1 MSDNEN
7 SNKKLMPEGG
17 SSPPTDQVQTTDA
30 PAVDSETKDTSSAEE
45 EEKNPQTPSTD
56 NDKDKDESQGQETE
70 GGEEPNE
77 NPNKENKNDYSET
90 AKKVGESL
98 GEKYNKMLEAKK
110 NDNNKDSLG
119 DQMKDLNEV
128 QVDKAFVS
136 DSINLLGKI
145 SFDELIGNPLRAAV
159 KAQRDLAKETLS
171 YIREEG
177 IKVDENGQG
186 QITYVTMNFIRDGK
200 QVKMRVPLLTLM
212 PVPRLSIS
220 TMSYTFKAKVNAMS
234 GVVASVGSG
243 GTPINAGIS
252 TGEGSKSAAP
262 AKQTTDSS
270 AKGNNETTG
279 NKPGAST
286 DNPAASKD
294 NPAASKDNPA
304 ASSNNPTASAAGAKP
319 TISTTPT
326 MSVGYSSKKDS
337 GATRDSRYSV
347 ETTMDISITA
357 SEGEMPRGI
366 DRLLGVLDDSTE
378 VIDPKGT
385 LQVSADRISLV
396 NNYGAISVS
405 YRNGKG
411 AYAPTDVTCEP
422 IEGEAKPDMLESGDE
437 MLLIFKAK
445 GVYMVSA
452 GELHR
457 IVFVS

>member
-7 SNKKLMPEGG
+7 NNKDLIPEGG
-17 SSPPTDQVQTTDA
+17 SSPPTDQVPTTDA

-45 EEKNPQTPSTD
+45 ENQQAPSTD
-56 NDKDKDESQGQETE
+56 NDKDESQGQETE
-70 GGEEPNE
+70 GGEKPDG
-77 NPNKENKNDYSET
+77 NKKEDKNDLSDQLKE
-90 AKKVGESL
+90 AGKSL
-98 GEKYNKMLEAKK
+98 TEKYNKLLEAKK
-110 NDNNKDSLG
+110 NENNKDSLG

-177 IKVDENGQG
+177 IKVDEDGQG
-186 QITYVTMNFIRDGK
+186 QITYVTMNFFRDGK

-243 GTPINAGIS
+243 GTPINAGMS
-252 TGEGSKSAAP
+252 TDNGSKSAASAKP
-262 AKQTTDSS
+262 AKDSS
-270 AKGNNETTG
+270 AKGNNEKTG
-279 NKPGAST
+279 
-286 DNPAASKD
+286 DNPAASTD
-294 NPAASKDNPA
+294 NSA
-304 ASSNNPTASAAGAKP
+304 ASSNKTAASATGAKP
-319 TISTTPT
+319 TIATTPT

-411 AYAPTDVTCEP
+411 AYAPTDVTCDP

-452 GELHR
+452 GELTR

>member
-7 SNKKLMPEGG
+7 NNNDLMPEGG
-17 SSPPTDQVQTTDA
+17 SSPPTEENP
-30 PAVDSETKDTSSAEE
+30 PA
-45 EEKNPQTPSTD
+45 PSTD
-56 NDKDKDESQGQETE
+56 KDKNQRHESNE
-70 GGEEPNE
+70 GKKSEKSEDNKSDDSKKKEEKSTLDKVVDTTTSVIGALGDAHNAAQK
-77 NPNKENKNDYSET
+77 KEKT
-90 AKKVGESL
+90 P
-98 GEKYNKMLEAKK
+98 
-110 NDNNKDSLG
+110 SLG
-119 DQMKDLNEV
+119 DQMKDLSEV
-128 QVDKAFVS
+128 QVDKTFVS

-186 QITYVTMNFIRDGK
+186 QITYVTMNFFRDGK

-243 GTPINAGIS
+243 GTPINAGMS
-252 TGEGSKSAAP
+252 TDNGSKSAASAKP
-262 AKQTTDSS
+262 AKDSS
-270 AKGNNETTG
+270 SKGNNEKTG
-279 NKPGAST
+279 DEPAAST
-286 DNPAASKD
+286 DNS
-294 NPAASKDNPA
+294 A
-304 ASSNNPTASAAGAKP
+304 ASSNKTAASAAGAKP
-319 TISTTPT
+319 TIATTPT

-347 ETTMDISITA
+347 ESTMDISITA

-366 DRLLGVLDDSTE
+366 DRLLGILDDSTE

-396 NNYGAISVS
+396 NNYGVISVS

-452 GELHR
+452 GELTR

>member
-7 SNKKLMPEGG
+7 KNKDLKPGG
-17 SSPPTDQVQTTDA
+17 ESSPPTDQVSQTDA
-30 PAVDSETKDTSSAEE
+30 PAVDSETTDTSSAEE
-45 EEKNPQTPSTD
+45 ENQQAPSTD
-56 NDKDKDESQGQETE
+56 NDKNQSHES
-70 GGEEPNE
+70 NE
-77 NPNKENKNDYSET
+77 
-90 AKKVGESL
+90 
-98 GEKYNKMLEAKK
+98 GEKSEKNEDNKSDDSKK
-110 NDNNKDSLG
+110 KEEKSTLDKTVDTTTSVIGALGDAHNTAQKKEKTPSLG

-136 DSINLLGKI
+136 DSINLLGRI

-177 IKVDENGQG
+177 IKVDESGQG
-186 QITYVTMNFIRDGK
+186 QITYVTMNFFRDGK

-252 TGEGSKSAAP
+252 TDNGSKSAASAKP
-262 AKQTTDSS
+262 AKDSS
-270 AKGNNETTG
+270 AKGNNEKTG
-279 NKPGAST
+279 
-286 DNPAASKD
+286 DNPAASTD
-294 NPAASKDNPA
+294 NSAVSSNKTAASA
-304 ASSNNPTASAAGAKP
+304 TGAKP
-319 TISTTPT
+319 TIATTPT

-396 NNYGAISVS
+396 NNYGVISVS

-411 AYAPTDVTCEP
+411 AYAPTDVTCDP

-452 GELHR
+452 GELTR

>member
-7 SNKKLMPEGG
+7 NNKDLKPGG
-17 SSPPTDQVQTTDA
+17 ESSPPTDQDPKTDA
-30 PAVDSETKDTSSAEE
+30 TAVGSETTDTSSAEE
-45 EEKNPQTPSTD
+45 ENQQAPSTD
-56 NDKDKDESQGQETE
+56 NDNDESQGQETE
-70 GGEEPNE
+70 GGEEPN
-77 NPNKENKNDYSET
+77 KENKNDFSET
-90 AKKVGESL
+90 AKKVSKSL
-98 GEKYNKMLEAKK
+98 TDKYNELKEAKK
-110 NDNNKDSLG
+110 NDNKKDSLG

-128 QVDKAFVS
+128 QVDKTFVS

-186 QITYVTMNFIRDGK
+186 QITYVTMNFFRDGK

-252 TGEGSKSAAP
+252 TDNGSKSAASAKP
-262 AKQTTDSS
+262 AKDSS
-270 AKGNNETTG
+270 AKGNNEKTG
-279 NKPGAST
+279 DKPAASSEKPAAST
-286 DNPAASKD
+286 DNS
-294 NPAASKDNPA
+294 A
-304 ASSNNPTASAAGAKP
+304 ASSNKTAASATGAKP

-452 GELHR
+452 GELTR

>member
-7 SNKKLMPEGG
+7 NNKDLKPGG
-17 SSPPTDQVQTTDA
+17 ESSPPT
-30 PAVDSETKDTSSAEE
+30 EE
-45 EEKNPQTPSTD
+45 NPQTPHTDNDND
-56 NDKDKDESQGQETE
+56 NDKDKRQSQETE
-70 GGEEPNE
+70 GGEEPDVNNKEDE
-77 NPNKENKNDYSET
+77 NSNKENKNDLANKIGNSVG
-90 AKKVGESL
+90 KVVEEGIDAWKATSNT
-98 GEKYNKMLEAKK
+98 GK
-110 NDNNKDSLG
+110 DNSLG

-186 QITYVTMNFIRDGK
+186 QITYVTMNFFRDGK

-252 TGEGSKSAAP
+252 TDNGSKSAASAKP
-262 AKQTTDSS
+262 AKDSS
-270 AKGNNETTG
+270 AKGNNEKTG
-279 NKPGAST
+279 DKPAAST
-286 DNPAASKD
+286 DNPST
-294 NPAASKDNPA
+294 
-304 ASSNNPTASAAGAKP
+304 SSNKPTASAAGAKP

-396 NNYGAISVS
+396 NNYGVISVS

-411 AYAPTDVTCEP
+411 AYAPTDVTCDP

-452 GELHR
+452 GELTR

>member
-7 SNKKLMPEGG
+7 NNKDLKPGG
-17 SSPPTDQVQTTDA
+17 ESSPPTEENLQA
-30 PAVDSETKDTSSAEE
+30 P
-45 EEKNPQTPSTD
+45 PTD
-56 NDKDKDESQGQETE
+56 NDKNQSHESNEGKKSEKSEDNKSDDSKKKEEKSMLDKAVDTTTSVIGALGDAHNAAQK
-70 GGEEPNE
+70 
-77 NPNKENKNDYSET
+77 KEKT
-90 AKKVGESL
+90 P
-98 GEKYNKMLEAKK
+98 
-110 NDNNKDSLG
+110 SLG

-186 QITYVTMNFIRDGK
+186 QITYVTMNFFRDGK

-243 GTPINAGIS
+243 GTPINAGMS
-252 TGEGSKSAAP
+252 TDNGSKSAASAKP
-262 AKQTTDSS
+262 AKDSS
-270 AKGNNETTG
+270 SKGNNEKTG
-279 NKPGAST
+279 DEPAAST
-286 DNPAASKD
+286 DNS
-294 NPAASKDNPA
+294 A
-304 ASSNNPTASAAGAKP
+304 ASSNKTAASAAGAKP

-366 DRLLGVLDDSTE
+366 DRLLGILDDSTE

-445 GVYMVSA
+445 GVYMISA

>member
-7 SNKKLMPEGG
+7 NNNDLMPEGG
-17 SSPPTDQVQTTDA
+17 SSPPTEENP
-30 PAVDSETKDTSSAEE
+30 PA
-45 EEKNPQTPSTD
+45 PSTD
-56 NDKDKDESQGQETE
+56 KDKNQRHESNE
-70 GGEEPNE
+70 GKKSEKSEDNKSDDSKKKEEKSTLDKVVDTTTSVIGALGDAHNAAQK
-77 NPNKENKNDYSET
+77 KEKT
-90 AKKVGESL
+90 P
-98 GEKYNKMLEAKK
+98 
-110 NDNNKDSLG
+110 SLG
-119 DQMKDLNEV
+119 DQMKDLSEV

-186 QITYVTMNFIRDGK
+186 QITYVTMNFFRDGK

-243 GTPINAGIS
+243 GTPINAGMS
-252 TGEGSKSAAP
+252 TDNGSKSAASAKP
-262 AKQTTDSS
+262 AKDSS
-270 AKGNNETTG
+270 SKGNNEKTG
-279 NKPGAST
+279 DEPAAST
-286 DNPAASKD
+286 DNS
-294 NPAASKDNPA
+294 A
-304 ASSNNPTASAAGAKP
+304 ASSNKTAASAAGAKP

-347 ETTMDISITA
+347 ESTMDISITA

-366 DRLLGVLDDSTE
+366 DRLLGILDDSTE

-396 NNYGAISVS
+396 NNYGVISVS

>member
-7 SNKKLMPEGG
+7 NNNDLMPEGG
-17 SSPPTDQVQTTDA
+17 SSPPTDQVSQTDA
-30 PAVDSETKDTSSAEE
+30 PAVGSENNDTSSAEE
-45 EEKNPQTPSTD
+45 KEEKPQGPSTD

-70 GGEEPNE
+70 GGEES
-77 NPNKENKNDYSET
+77 NKENKNDFSET
-90 AKKVGESL
+90 AKKVGKSL
-98 GEKYNKMLEAKK
+98 TEKYNELLEAKK
-110 NDNNKDSLG
+110 NDNKKDSLG

-186 QITYVTMNFIRDGK
+186 QITYVTMNFFRDGK

-243 GTPINAGIS
+243 GTPINAGMS
-252 TGEGSKSAAP
+252 TDNGSKSAASAKP
-262 AKQTTDSS
+262 AKDSS
-270 AKGNNETTG
+270 SKGNNEKTG
-279 NKPGAST
+279 DEPAAST
-286 DNPAASKD
+286 DNS
-294 NPAASKDNPA
+294 A
-304 ASSNNPTASAAGAKP
+304 ASSNKTAASAAGAKP

-347 ETTMDISITA
+347 ESTMDISITA

-452 GELHR
+452 GELTR

>member
-1 MSDNEN
+1 MSD
-7 SNKKLMPEGG
+7 GG
-17 SSPPTDQVQTTDA
+17 SSPPTDQVSQTDA
-30 PAVDSETKDTSSAEE
+30 PAVGSENNDTSSAEKE
-45 EEKNPQTPSTD
+45 EEKPQAPSAD
-56 NDKDKDESQGQETE
+56 NDKDEGQGQETE
-70 GGEEPNE
+70 GGEKPDG
-77 NPNKENKNDYSET
+77 NKKEDKNDLSDQLKE
-90 AKKVGESL
+90 AGKSL
-98 GEKYNKMLEAKK
+98 TQKYNELLEAKK
-110 NDNNKDSLG
+110 NDNKKDSLG

-177 IKVDENGQG
+177 IKVDEDGQG
-186 QITYVTMNFIRDGK
+186 QITYVTMNFFRDGK

-243 GTPINAGIS
+243 GTPINAGMS
-252 TGEGSKSAAP
+252 TDNSSKSAASAKP
-262 AKQTTDSS
+262 AKDSS
-270 AKGNNETTG
+270 AKGNNEKTG
-279 NKPGAST
+279 DKPAASSEKPAAST
-286 DNPAASKD
+286 DNS
-294 NPAASKDNPA
+294 A
-304 ASSNNPTASAAGAKP
+304 ASSNKTATSAAGAKP
-319 TISTTPT
+319 TIATTPT

-411 AYAPTDVTCEP
+411 AYAPTDVTCDP

-452 GELHR
+452 GELTR

>member
-7 SNKKLMPEGG
+7 NNKDLKPGGG
-17 SSPPTDQVQTTDA
+17 SSPPTDQVPTTDA
-30 PAVDSETKDTSSAEE
+30 PAVDSETNDTSSAENE
-45 EEKNPQTPSTD
+45 EENQQTPTTD
-56 NDKDKDESQGQETE
+56 NDNDESQGQETE
-70 GGEEPNE
+70 GGEEPN
-77 NPNKENKNDYSET
+77 KENKNDFSET
-90 AKKVGESL
+90 AKKVSKSL
-98 GEKYNKMLEAKK
+98 TDKYNELKEAKK
-110 NDNNKDSLG
+110 NDNKKDSLG

-128 QVDKAFVS
+128 QVDKTFVS

-186 QITYVTMNFIRDGK
+186 QITYVTMNFFRDGK

-252 TGEGSKSAAP
+252 TDNGSKSAAS
-262 AKQTTDSS
+262 AKPTTDSS
-270 AKGNNETTG
+270 SKGNNGKTG
-279 NKPGAST
+279 DEPAAST
-286 DNPAASKD
+286 DNSAVSSNKTAASATGTK
-294 NPAASKDNPA
+294 S
-304 ASSNNPTASAAGAKP
+304 

-396 NNYGAISVS
+396 NNYGTISVS

-411 AYAPTDVTCEP
+411 AYAPTDVTCDP

-452 GELHR
+452 GELTR

>member
-7 SNKKLMPEGG
+7 INNDLKPGGG
-17 SSPPTDQVQTTDA
+17 SSPPTDQVTTTDA
-30 PAVDSETKDTSSAEE
+30 TAVDSETNDTSSAENE
-45 EEKNPQTPSTD
+45 EENQQTPTTD
-56 NDKDKDESQGQETE
+56 NDNDESQGQRTE
-70 GGEEPNE
+70 GGEEPDGNNKENE
-77 NPNKENKNDYSET
+77 NPNKENKNDLPNTIGNSVG
-90 AKKVGESL
+90 KVFKEGMDAWKATSNA
-98 GEKYNKMLEAKK
+98 GK
-110 NDNNKDSLG
+110 DNSLG

-186 QITYVTMNFIRDGK
+186 QITYVTMNFFRDGK

-252 TGEGSKSAAP
+252 TDNGSKSAASAKP
-262 AKQTTDSS
+262 AKDSS
-270 AKGNNETTG
+270 AKGNNEKTG
-279 NKPGAST
+279 DK
-286 DNPAASKD
+286 
-294 NPAASKDNPA
+294 PA
-304 ASSNNPTASAAGAKP
+304 ASSDNSAVSSNKTAASATGAKP
-319 TISTTPT
+319 TIATTPT

-396 NNYGAISVS
+396 NNYGVISVS

-411 AYAPTDVTCEP
+411 AYAPTDVTCDP

-452 GELHR
+452 GEQTR

>member
-7 SNKKLMPEGG
+7 NNKDLMPGG
-17 SSPPTDQVQTTDA
+17 ESSPPTDQVSQTDA
-30 PAVDSETKDTSSAEE
+30 PAVDSETTDTSSAEE
-45 EEKNPQTPSTD
+45 ENQQTPSTD
-56 NDKDKDESQGQETE
+56 NYNDESQGQETE
-70 GGEEPNE
+70 GGEKPDG
-77 NPNKENKNDYSET
+77 NKKEDKNDLSDQLKE
-90 AKKVGESL
+90 AGKSL
-98 GEKYNKMLEAKK
+98 TEKYNKLLEAKK
-110 NDNNKDSLG
+110 NDNKKDSLG

-186 QITYVTMNFIRDGK
+186 QITYVTMNFFRDGK

-243 GTPINAGIS
+243 GTPINAGMS
-252 TGEGSKSAAP
+252 TDNSSKSAASAKP
-262 AKQTTDSS
+262 AKDSS
-270 AKGNNETTG
+270 AKGNNEKTG
-279 NKPGAST
+279 DKPAASSEKPAAST
-286 DNPAASKD
+286 DNS
-294 NPAASKDNPA
+294 A
-304 ASSNNPTASAAGAKP
+304 ASSNKTATSAAGAKP
-319 TISTTPT
+319 TIATTPT

-411 AYAPTDVTCEP
+411 AYAPTDVTCDP

-452 GELHR
+452 GELTR

>member
-7 SNKKLMPEGG
+7 NNKDLKPEGA
-17 SSPPTDQVQTTDA
+17 SSPPT
-30 PAVDSETKDTSSAEE
+30 EE
-45 EEKNPQTPSTD
+45 NPQTPSTD
-56 NDKDKDESQGQETE
+56 NDKNQSHES
-70 GGEEPNE
+70 NE
-77 NPNKENKNDYSET
+77 
-90 AKKVGESL
+90 
-98 GEKYNKMLEAKK
+98 GEKSEKSEDNKSDDSKK
-110 NDNNKDSLG
+110 KEEKSTLDKTVDTTTSVIGALGDAHNAAQKKEKAPSLG

-177 IKVDENGQG
+177 IKVDEDGQG
-186 QITYVTMNFIRDGK
+186 QITYVTMNFFRDGK

-243 GTPINAGIS
+243 GTPINAGMS
-252 TGEGSKSAAP
+252 TDNGNKSAASAKP
-262 AKQTTDSS
+262 AKESS
-270 AKGNNETTG
+270 AKGNNEKTG
-279 NKPGAST
+279 YDPAAST
-286 DNPAASKD
+286 DNS
-294 NPAASKDNPA
+294 A
-304 ASSNNPTASAAGAKP
+304 ASSNKTATSAAGAKP

-396 NNYGAISVS
+396 NNYGVISVS

-452 GELHR
+452 GELTR

>member
-7 SNKKLMPEGG
+7 NNKDLKPGG
-17 SSPPTDQVQTTDA
+17 ESSPPTEENLQA
-30 PAVDSETKDTSSAEE
+30 P
-45 EEKNPQTPSTD
+45 PTD
-56 NDKDKDESQGQETE
+56 NDKNQSHESNEGKKSEKSEDNKSDDSKKKEEKSTLDKAVDTTTSVIGALGDAHNAAQK
-70 GGEEPNE
+70 
-77 NPNKENKNDYSET
+77 KEKT
-90 AKKVGESL
+90 P
-98 GEKYNKMLEAKK
+98 
-110 NDNNKDSLG
+110 SLG

-186 QITYVTMNFIRDGK
+186 QITYVTMNFFRDGK

-243 GTPINAGIS
+243 GTPINAGMS
-252 TGEGSKSAAP
+252 TDYGSKSAAS
-262 AKQTTDSS
+262 AKLAKDSS
-270 AKGNNETTG
+270 SKGNNEKTG
-279 NKPGAST
+279 DEPAAST
-286 DNPAASKD
+286 DNS
-294 NPAASKDNPA
+294 A
-304 ASSNNPTASAAGAKP
+304 ASSNKTAASAAGAKP
-319 TISTTPT
+319 TIATTPT

-347 ETTMDISITA
+347 ESTMDISITA

-366 DRLLGVLDDSTE
+366 DRLLGILDDSTE

-396 NNYGAISVS
+396 NNYGVISVS

-452 GELHR
+452 GELTR

>member
-7 SNKKLMPEGG
+7 KNNNLMPEGG

-30 PAVDSETKDTSSAEE
+30 TAVDSETNDTSSAENKE
-45 EEKNPQTPSTD
+45 ENQQTPTTD
-56 NDKDKDESQGQETE
+56 NDNDESQGQGTE
-70 GGEEPNE
+70 GGEEPDGNNKENE
-77 NPNKENKNDYSET
+77 NPNKENKNDLPDQLKE
-90 AKKVGESL
+90 AGKSL
-98 GEKYNKMLEAKK
+98 TDKYNKLLEAKR
-110 NDNNKDSLG
+110 NENNKDSLG

-128 QVDKAFVS
+128 QVDKTFVS

-262 AKQTTDSS
+262 AKPTTDSS
-270 AKGNNETTG
+270 SKGNNGKTG
-279 NKPGAST
+279 
-286 DNPAASKD
+286 DNPAASTD
-294 NPAASKDNPA
+294 NSAASTDNSATSSNKTA
-304 ASSNNPTASAAGAKP
+304 ASATGAKS

-411 AYAPTDVTCEP
+411 AYTPTDVTCDP

>member
-7 SNKKLMPEGG
+7 KNNNLMAEGG
-17 SSPPTDQVQTTDA
+17 SSPPTDQVPTTDA
-30 PAVDSETKDTSSAEE
+30 TAVDSETTDTSSAEE
-45 EEKNPQTPSTD
+45 GNQQAPSTD
-56 NDKDKDESQGQETE
+56 NDKNQSHES
-70 GGEEPNE
+70 NE
-77 NPNKENKNDYSET
+77 
-90 AKKVGESL
+90 
-98 GEKYNKMLEAKK
+98 GEKSEKNEDNKSDDSKK
-110 NDNNKDSLG
+110 KEEKSTLDKTVDTTTSVIGALGDAHNAAQKKEKTPSLG

-186 QITYVTMNFIRDGK
+186 QITYVTMNFFRDGK

-252 TGEGSKSAAP
+252 TDNGSKSAASAKP
-262 AKQTTDSS
+262 AKDSS
-270 AKGNNETTG
+270 AKGNNEKTG
-279 NKPGAST
+279 
-286 DNPAASKD
+286 DNPAASTD
-294 NPAASKDNPA
+294 NSAVSSNKTAASA
-304 ASSNNPTASAAGAKP
+304 TGAKP
-319 TISTTPT
+319 TIATTPT

-396 NNYGAISVS
+396 NNYGVISVS

-411 AYAPTDVTCEP
+411 AYAPTDVTCDP

>member
-7 SNKKLMPEGG
+7 NNNDLIPEGG
-17 SSPPTDQVQTTDA
+17 SSPPTEENLQA
-30 PAVDSETKDTSSAEE
+30 P
-45 EEKNPQTPSTD
+45 PTD
-56 NDKDKDESQGQETE
+56 NDKNQSHESNEGKKSEKSEDNKSDDSKKKEEKSTLDKTVDTTTSVIGALGDAHNAAQK
-70 GGEEPNE
+70 
-77 NPNKENKNDYSET
+77 KEK
-90 AKKVGESL
+90 AP
-98 GEKYNKMLEAKK
+98 
-110 NDNNKDSLG
+110 SLG

-128 QVDKAFVS
+128 QVDKTFVS

-177 IKVDENGQG
+177 IKVDEDGQG
-186 QITYVTMNFIRDGK
+186 QITYVTMNFFRDGK

-252 TGEGSKSAAP
+252 TDNGSKSAASAKP
-262 AKQTTDSS
+262 AKDSS
-270 AKGNNETTG
+270 AKGNNEKTG
-279 NKPGAST
+279 DEPAAST
-286 DNPAASKD
+286 DNS
-294 NPAASKDNPA
+294 A
-304 ASSNNPTASAAGAKP
+304 ASSKKTAASATGAKP
-319 TISTTPT
+319 TIATTPT

-396 NNYGAISVS
+396 NNYGVISVS

-411 AYAPTDVTCEP
+411 AYAPTEVTCDP

-452 GELHR
+452 GELTR

>member
-7 SNKKLMPEGG
+7 NNNDLMPEGG
-17 SSPPTDQVQTTDA
+17 SSPPTEENP
-30 PAVDSETKDTSSAEE
+30 PA
-45 EEKNPQTPSTD
+45 PSTD
-56 NDKDKDESQGQETE
+56 KDKNQRHESNE
-70 GGEEPNE
+70 GKKSEKSEDNKSDDSKKKEEKSTLDKVVDTTTSVIGALGDAHNAAQK
-77 NPNKENKNDYSET
+77 KEKT
-90 AKKVGESL
+90 P
-98 GEKYNKMLEAKK
+98 
-110 NDNNKDSLG
+110 SLG
-119 DQMKDLNEV
+119 DQMKDLSEV

-186 QITYVTMNFIRDGK
+186 QITYVTMNFFRDGK

-243 GTPINAGIS
+243 GTPINAGMS
-252 TGEGSKSAAP
+252 TDNGSKSAASAKP
-262 AKQTTDSS
+262 AKDSS
-270 AKGNNETTG
+270 SKGNNEKTG
-279 NKPGAST
+279 
-286 DNPAASKD
+286 DEPAASTE
-294 NPAASKDNPA
+294 NSA
-304 ASSNNPTASAAGAKP
+304 ASSNKTAASAAGAKP

-366 DRLLGVLDDSTE
+366 DRLLGILDDSTE

-396 NNYGAISVS
+396 NNYGVISVS

-452 GELHR
+452 GELTR

>member
-7 SNKKLMPEGG
+7 NNKDLKPGG
-17 SSPPTDQVQTTDA
+17 ESSPPTDQVSQTDA
-30 PAVDSETKDTSSAEE
+30 PAVDSETTDTSSAEE
-45 EEKNPQTPSTD
+45 ENQQAPSTTD
-56 NDKDKDESQGQETE
+56 NDNDESQGQETE
-70 GGEEPNE
+70 GGEEPN
-77 NPNKENKNDYSET
+77 KENKNDFSET
-90 AKKVGESL
+90 AKKVSKSL
-98 GEKYNKMLEAKK
+98 TDKYNELKEAKK
-110 NDNNKDSLG
+110 NDNKKDSLG
-119 DQMKDLNEV
+119 DQIKDLNEV
-128 QVDKAFVS
+128 QVDKTFVS

-186 QITYVTMNFIRDGK
+186 QITYVTMNFFRDGK

-252 TGEGSKSAAP
+252 TDNGSKSAASAKP
-262 AKQTTDSS
+262 AKDSS
-270 AKGNNETTG
+270 AKGNNEKTG
-279 NKPGAST
+279 DKPAASSEKPAAST
-286 DNPAASKD
+286 DNS
-294 NPAASKDNPA
+294 A
-304 ASSNNPTASAAGAKP
+304 ASSNETATSAAGAKP
-319 TISTTPT
+319 TIATTPT

-396 NNYGAISVS
+396 NNYGVISIS

-452 GELHR
+452 GELTR

>member
-1 MSDNEN
+1 
-7 SNKKLMPEGG
+7 MPEGG

-30 PAVDSETKDTSSAEE
+30 TAVDSETNNTSSAENE
-45 EEKNPQTPSTD
+45 EENQQTPTTD
-56 NDKDKDESQGQETE
+56 NDNDESQGQETE
-70 GGEEPNE
+70 GGEEPN
-77 NPNKENKNDYSET
+77 KENKNDFSET
-90 AKKVGESL
+90 AKKVSKSL
-98 GEKYNKMLEAKK
+98 TDKYNELKEAKK
-110 NDNNKDSLG
+110 NDNKKDSLG

-128 QVDKAFVS
+128 QVDKTFVS

-186 QITYVTMNFIRDGK
+186 QITYVTMNFFRDGK

-243 GTPINAGIS
+243 GTPINAGMS
-252 TGEGSKSAAP
+252 TDNSSKSAAS
-262 AKQTTDSS
+262 AKATTNSS
-270 AKGNNETTG
+270 SKGNNEKTG
-279 NKPGAST
+279 DEPAAST
-286 DNPAASKD
+286 DNSAVSSNKTAASATGTK
-294 NPAASKDNPA
+294 S
-304 ASSNNPTASAAGAKP
+304 

-396 NNYGAISVS
+396 NNYGTISVS

-411 AYAPTDVTCEP
+411 AYAPTDVTCDP

-452 GELHR
+452 GELTR

>member
-7 SNKKLMPEGG
+7 NNKDLKPGGG
-17 SSPPTDQVQTTDA
+17 SSPPTDQVSQTDA
-30 PAVDSETKDTSSAEE
+30 PAVDSETTDTSSAEE
-45 EEKNPQTPSTD
+45 ENQQAPSTD
-56 NDKDKDESQGQETE
+56 NDKNQSHES
-70 GGEEPNE
+70 NE
-77 NPNKENKNDYSET
+77 
-90 AKKVGESL
+90 
-98 GEKYNKMLEAKK
+98 GEKSEKNEDNKSDDSKK
-110 NDNNKDSLG
+110 KEEKSTLDKTVDTTTSVIGALGDAHNAAQKKEKTPSLG

-243 GTPINAGIS
+243 GTPINAGMS
-252 TGEGSKSAAP
+252 TDNGSKSAASAKP
-262 AKQTTDSS
+262 AKDSS
-270 AKGNNETTG
+270 AKGNNEKTG
-279 NKPGAST
+279 
-286 DNPAASKD
+286 DNPAASTD
-294 NPAASKDNPA
+294 NSA
-304 ASSNNPTASAAGAKP
+304 ASSNKPAASATGAKP

-396 NNYGAISVS
+396 NNYGVISVS

-452 GELHR
+452 GELTR

>member
-7 SNKKLMPEGG
+7 NNNDLIPEGG
-17 SSPPTDQVQTTDA
+17 SSPPTDQVSQTDA
-30 PAVDSETKDTSSAEE
+30 PAVDSETTDTSSAEE
-45 EEKNPQTPSTD
+45 ENQQAPSTD
-56 NDKDKDESQGQETE
+56 NDKNEGQGQETE
-70 GGEEPNE
+70 GGEKPDG
-77 NPNKENKNDYSET
+77 NKKEDKNDLSDQLKE
-90 AKKVGESL
+90 AGKSL
-98 GEKYNKMLEAKK
+98 TEKYNKLLEAKK
-110 NDNNKDSLG
+110 NENNKDSLG

-177 IKVDENGQG
+177 IKVDEDGQG
-186 QITYVTMNFIRDGK
+186 QITYVTMNFFRDGK

-252 TGEGSKSAAP
+252 TDNGSKSAASAKP
-262 AKQTTDSS
+262 AKDSS
-270 AKGNNETTG
+270 AKGNNEKTG
-279 NKPGAST
+279 DK
-286 DNPAASKD
+286 
-294 NPAASKDNPA
+294 PA
-304 ASSNNPTASAAGAKP
+304 ASSEKPDVSTDNSAASSNKTAASATGAKP

-396 NNYGAISVS
+396 NNYGVISVS

-411 AYAPTDVTCEP
+411 AYAPTDVTCDP

-452 GELHR
+452 GELTR

>member
-7 SNKKLMPEGG
+7 NNKDLKPGG
-17 SSPPTDQVQTTDA
+17 ESSPPT
-30 PAVDSETKDTSSAEE
+30 EE
-45 EEKNPQTPSTD
+45 NPQTPHTDND
-56 NDKDKDESQGQETE
+56 NDKDKSQSQETE

-77 NPNKENKNDYSET
+77 KGKEDENPNKENNNDLPDKIGNS
-90 AKKVGESL
+90 VGKAFKEGMDAWKATSNT
-98 GEKYNKMLEAKK
+98 G
-110 NDNNKDSLG
+110 NDKSLG

-186 QITYVTMNFIRDGK
+186 QITYVTMNFFRDGK

-234 GVVASVGSG
+234 GVVATVGSG
-243 GTPINAGIS
+243 GSPINAGMS
-252 TGEGSKSAAP
+252 TDNGSKSAAS
-262 AKQTTDSS
+262 AKPSKDSS
-270 AKGNNETTG
+270 SKGNNEKTG
-279 NKPGAST
+279 DEPAAST
-286 DNPAASKD
+286 DNS
-294 NPAASKDNPA
+294 A
-304 ASSNNPTASAAGAKP
+304 ASSNKTAASATGTKP
-319 TISTTPT
+319 TIATTPT

-396 NNYGAISVS
+396 NNYGVISVS

-452 GELHR
+452 GELTR

>member
-7 SNKKLMPEGG
+7 NNNDLIPEGG
-17 SSPPTDQVQTTDA
+17 SSPPTEENP
-30 PAVDSETKDTSSAEE
+30 PA
-45 EEKNPQTPSTD
+45 PSTD
-56 NDKDKDESQGQETE
+56 KDKNQRHESNE
-70 GGEEPNE
+70 GKKSEKSEDNKSDDSKKKEEKSTLDKAVDTTTSVIGALGDAHNAAQK
-77 NPNKENKNDYSET
+77 KEKT
-90 AKKVGESL
+90 P
-98 GEKYNKMLEAKK
+98 
-110 NDNNKDSLG
+110 SLG

-186 QITYVTMNFIRDGK
+186 QITYVTMNFFRDGK

-243 GTPINAGIS
+243 GTPINAGMS
-252 TGEGSKSAAP
+252 TDYGSKSAASAKP
-262 AKQTTDSS
+262 AKDSS
-270 AKGNNETTG
+270 SKGNNEKTG
-279 NKPGAST
+279 DEPAAST
-286 DNPAASKD
+286 DNS
-294 NPAASKDNPA
+294 A
-304 ASSNNPTASAAGAKP
+304 ASSNKTAASAAGAKP
-319 TISTTPT
+319 TIATTPT

-347 ETTMDISITA
+347 ESTMDISITA

-366 DRLLGVLDDSTE
+366 DRLLGILDDSTE

-396 NNYGAISVS
+396 NNYGVISVS

-452 GELHR
+452 GELTR

>member
-7 SNKKLMPEGG
+7 NNKDLKPGG
-17 SSPPTDQVQTTDA
+17 ESSPPTEENLQA
-30 PAVDSETKDTSSAEE
+30 P
-45 EEKNPQTPSTD
+45 PTD
-56 NDKDKDESQGQETE
+56 NDKNQSHESNEGKKSEKSEDNKSDDSKKKEEKSTLDKVVDTTTSVIGALGDAHNAAQK
-70 GGEEPNE
+70 
-77 NPNKENKNDYSET
+77 KEKT
-90 AKKVGESL
+90 P
-98 GEKYNKMLEAKK
+98 
-110 NDNNKDSLG
+110 SLG

-128 QVDKAFVS
+128 QVDKTFVS

-186 QITYVTMNFIRDGK
+186 QITYVTMNFFRDGK

-243 GTPINAGIS
+243 GTPINAGMS
-252 TGEGSKSAAP
+252 TDNGSKSAASAKP
-262 AKQTTDSS
+262 AKDSS
-270 AKGNNETTG
+270 SKGNNEKTG
-279 NKPGAST
+279 DEPAAST
-286 DNPAASKD
+286 DNS
-294 NPAASKDNPA
+294 A
-304 ASSNNPTASAAGAKP
+304 ASSNKTAASAAGAKP

-366 DRLLGVLDDSTE
+366 DRLLGILDDSTE

-445 GVYMVSA
+445 GVYMISA

>member
-7 SNKKLMPEGG
+7 NNNDLMPEGG
-17 SSPPTDQVQTTDA
+17 SSPPTEENP
-30 PAVDSETKDTSSAEE
+30 PA
-45 EEKNPQTPSTD
+45 PSTD
-56 NDKDKDESQGQETE
+56 NDKNQSHESNEGKKSEKSEDNKSDDSKKKEEKSTLDKAVDTTTSVIGALGDAHNAAQK
-70 GGEEPNE
+70 
-77 NPNKENKNDYSET
+77 KEKT
-90 AKKVGESL
+90 P
-98 GEKYNKMLEAKK
+98 
-110 NDNNKDSLG
+110 SLG

-128 QVDKAFVS
+128 QVDKTFVS

-186 QITYVTMNFIRDGK
+186 QITYVTMNFFRDGK

-243 GTPINAGIS
+243 GTPINAGMS
-252 TGEGSKSAAP
+252 TDNGSKSAASAKP
-262 AKQTTDSS
+262 AKDSS
-270 AKGNNETTG
+270 SKGNNEKTG
-279 NKPGAST
+279 DEPAAST
-286 DNPAASKD
+286 DNS
-294 NPAASKDNPA
+294 A
-304 ASSNNPTASAAGAKP
+304 ASSNKTAASAAGAKP

-366 DRLLGVLDDSTE
+366 DRLLGILDDSTE

-396 NNYGAISVS
+396 NNYGVISVS

-445 GVYMVSA
+445 GVYMISA

>member
-7 SNKKLMPEGG
+7 NNKDLKPGG
-17 SSPPTDQVQTTDA
+17 ESSPPTDQVSQTDA
-30 PAVDSETKDTSSAEE
+30 PAVDSETTDTSSAEE
-45 EEKNPQTPSTD
+45 ENQQAPSTD
-56 NDKDKDESQGQETE
+56 NDKNQSHES
-70 GGEEPNE
+70 NE
-77 NPNKENKNDYSET
+77 
-90 AKKVGESL
+90 
-98 GEKYNKMLEAKK
+98 GEKSEKNEDNKSDDSKK
-110 NDNNKDSLG
+110 KEEKSTLDKTVDTTTSVIGALGDAHNAAQKKEKAPSLG

-177 IKVDENGQG
+177 IKVDEDGQG
-186 QITYVTMNFIRDGK
+186 QITYVTMNFFRDGK

-243 GTPINAGIS
+243 GTPINAGMS
-252 TGEGSKSAAP
+252 TDNSSKSAAS
-262 AKQTTDSS
+262 AKATTNSS
-270 AKGNNETTG
+270 SKGNNEKTG
-279 NKPGAST
+279 DEPAAST
-286 DNPAASKD
+286 DNSAVSSNKTAASATGTK
-294 NPAASKDNPA
+294 S
-304 ASSNNPTASAAGAKP
+304 

-385 LQVSADRISLV
+385 LQVSADRITLV
-396 NNYGAISVS
+396 NNYGVISVS

-411 AYAPTDVTCEP
+411 AYAPTDVTCDP

-452 GELHR
+452 GELTR

>member
-1 MSDNEN
+1 
-7 SNKKLMPEGG
+7 MPGG
-17 SSPPTDQVQTTDA
+17 ESSPPTDQVSQTDA
-30 PAVDSETKDTSSAEE
+30 PAVDSETTDTSSAEE
-45 EEKNPQTPSTD
+45 ENQQAPSTD
-56 NDKDKDESQGQETE
+56 NDKNQSHES
-70 GGEEPNE
+70 NE
-77 NPNKENKNDYSET
+77 
-90 AKKVGESL
+90 
-98 GEKYNKMLEAKK
+98 GEKSEKNEDNKSDDSKK
-110 NDNNKDSLG
+110 KEEKSTLDKTVDTTTSVIGALGDAHNAAQKKEKTPSLG

-186 QITYVTMNFIRDGK
+186 QITYVTMNFFRDGK

-243 GTPINAGIS
+243 GTPINAGMS
-252 TGEGSKSAAP
+252 TDNGSKSAASAKP
-262 AKQTTDSS
+262 AKESS
-270 AKGNNETTG
+270 AKGNNEKTG
-279 NKPGAST
+279 DNPAAST
-286 DNPAASKD
+286 DNPST
-294 NPAASKDNPA
+294 
-304 ASSNNPTASAAGAKP
+304 SSNKPTASATGAKP

-396 NNYGAISVS
+396 NNYGVISVS

-411 AYAPTDVTCEP
+411 AYAPTDVTCDP

-452 GELHR
+452 GELTR

>member
-1 MSDNEN
+1 
-7 SNKKLMPEGG
+7 MPEGG
-17 SSPPTDQVQTTDA
+17 SSPPTDQVPETDA
-30 PAVDSETKDTSSAEE
+30 TAVGSENNDTSSAEKE
-45 EEKNPQTPSTD
+45 EEKPQAPSAD
-56 NDKDKDESQGQETE
+56 NDKDEGQGQETE
-70 GGEEPNE
+70 GGEKPD
-77 NPNKENKNDYSET
+77 ENKKKDEKNDLSDQLKE
-90 AKKVGESL
+90 AGKSL
-98 GEKYNKMLEAKK
+98 TQKYNELKEAKK
-110 NDNNKDSLG
+110 NDNKKDSLG

-128 QVDKAFVS
+128 QVDKTFVS

-186 QITYVTMNFIRDGK
+186 QITYVTMNFFRDGK

-243 GTPINAGIS
+243 GTPINAGMS
-252 TGEGSKSAAP
+252 TDNSSKSAAS
-262 AKQTTDSS
+262 AKPTTNSS
-270 AKGNNETTG
+270 SKGNNEKTG
-279 NKPGAST
+279 DEPAAST
-286 DNPAASKD
+286 DNSAVSSNKTAASATGTK
-294 NPAASKDNPA
+294 S
-304 ASSNNPTASAAGAKP
+304 

-378 VIDPKGT
+378 MIDPKGT

-396 NNYGAISVS
+396 NNYGTISVS

-411 AYAPTDVTCEP
+411 AYAPTDVTCDP

-452 GELHR
+452 GELTR

>member
-7 SNKKLMPEGG
+7 NNKDLKPGG
-17 SSPPTDQVQTTDA
+17 ESSPPTDQVSQTDA
-30 PAVDSETKDTSSAEE
+30 PAVDSETNDTSSAENE
-45 EEKNPQTPSTD
+45 EENQQTPSTD
-56 NDKDKDESQGQETE
+56 NDKNKDEGQSQETE
-70 GGEEPNE
+70 GGEEPD
-77 NPNKENKNDYSET
+77 ENKKEDKNDL
-90 AKKVGESL
+90 ADKLKKGGESL
-98 GEKYNKMLEAKK
+98 TQKYNKLLEAKR
-110 NDNNKDSLG
+110 NENNKDSLG

-128 QVDKAFVS
+128 QVDKTFVS

-262 AKQTTDSS
+262 AKPTTDPSS
-270 AKGNNETTG
+270 KGNNGKTG
-279 NKPGAST
+279 EKPAAST
-286 DNPAASKD
+286 DNSAASTENSATSSNKT
-294 NPAASKDNPA
+294 AASA
-304 ASSNNPTASAAGAKP
+304 TGAKP

-411 AYAPTDVTCEP
+411 AYTPTDVTCEP

>member
-7 SNKKLMPEGG
+7 INKDLKPEGD
-17 SSPPTDQVQTTDA
+17 SSPPTDQVSTTDA
-30 PAVDSETKDTSSAEE
+30 TAVDSETNDTSSAENE
-45 EEKNPQTPSTD
+45 EENQQTPSTD
-56 NDKDKDESQGQETE
+56 NDKNKDEGQSQETE
-70 GGEEPNE
+70 GGEEPD
-77 NPNKENKNDYSET
+77 ENKKEDKNDL
-90 AKKVGESL
+90 ADKLKKGGESL
-98 GEKYNKMLEAKK
+98 TQKYNKLLEAKR
-110 NDNNKDSLG
+110 NENNKDSLG

-128 QVDKAFVS
+128 QVDKTFVS

-262 AKQTTDSS
+262 AKPTTDSS
-270 AKGNNETTG
+270 AKGNNEKTG
-279 NKPGAST
+279 DKS
-286 DNPAASKD
+286 AASKD
-294 NPAASKDNPA
+294 NPAASTENPA
-304 ASSNNPTASAAGAKP
+304 ASSNKTAASATGAKP

-411 AYAPTDVTCEP
+411 AYTPTDVTCEP

>member
-1 MSDNEN
+1 
-7 SNKKLMPEGG
+7 MPEGG
-17 SSPPTDQVQTTDA
+17 SSPPTDQVPTTDA
-30 PAVDSETKDTSSAEE
+30 PAVDSETNDTSSAENE
-45 EEKNPQTPSTD
+45 EENQQTPTTD
-56 NDKDKDESQGQETE
+56 NDNDKDESQSQETE
-70 GGEEPNE
+70 GGEEPD
-77 NPNKENKNDYSET
+77 ENKKEDKNDL
-90 AKKVGESL
+90 ADKLKKGGESL
-98 GEKYNKMLEAKK
+98 TQKYNKLLEAKR
-110 NDNNKDSLG
+110 NENNKDSLG

-128 QVDKAFVS
+128 QVDKTFVS

-212 PVPRLSIS
+212 PVTRLSIS

-243 GTPINAGIS
+243 GTPINAGMS
-252 TGEGSKSAAP
+252 TDNGSKSAAP
-262 AKQTTDSS
+262 AKPAKDSS
-270 AKGNNETTG
+270 SKVNNEKTG
-279 NKPGAST
+279 DEPAAST
-286 DNPAASKD
+286 DNS
-294 NPAASKDNPA
+294 A
-304 ASSNNPTASAAGAKP
+304 ASSNKTAASAAGAKP

-411 AYAPTDVTCEP
+411 AYAPTDVTCDP

-452 GELHR
+452 GELTR

>member
-7 SNKKLMPEGG
+7 NNNDLMPEGG
-17 SSPPTDQVQTTDA
+17 SSPPT
-30 PAVDSETKDTSSAEE
+30 EE
-45 EEKNPQTPSTD
+45 NPPEPSTD
-56 NDKDKDESQGQETE
+56 KDKNQRHESNE
-70 GGEEPNE
+70 GKKSEKSEDNKSDDSKKKEEKSTLDKVVDTTTSVIGALGDAHNAAQK
-77 NPNKENKNDYSET
+77 KEKT
-90 AKKVGESL
+90 P
-98 GEKYNKMLEAKK
+98 
-110 NDNNKDSLG
+110 SLG
-119 DQMKDLNEV
+119 DQMKDLSEV

-186 QITYVTMNFIRDGK
+186 QITYVTMNFFRDGK

-243 GTPINAGIS
+243 GTPINAGMS
-252 TGEGSKSAAP
+252 TDNGSKSAASAKP
-262 AKQTTDSS
+262 AKDSS
-270 AKGNNETTG
+270 SKGNNEKTG
-279 NKPGAST
+279 DEPAAST
-286 DNPAASKD
+286 DNS
-294 NPAASKDNPA
+294 A
-304 ASSNNPTASAAGAKP
+304 ASSNKTAASAAGAKP

-347 ETTMDISITA
+347 ESTMDISITA

-366 DRLLGVLDDSTE
+366 DRLLGILDDSTE

-452 GELHR
+452 GELTR

>member
-7 SNKKLMPEGG
+7 NNKDLIPEGG
-17 SSPPTDQVQTTDA
+17 SSPPT
-30 PAVDSETKDTSSAEE
+30 EE
-45 EEKNPQTPSTD
+45 NPQTPSTD
-56 NDKDKDESQGQETE
+56 NDKNQRHESNEGKKSEKSEDNKSDDSKKKEEKSTLDKVVDTTTSVIGALGDAHNAAQK
-70 GGEEPNE
+70 
-77 NPNKENKNDYSET
+77 KEKT
-90 AKKVGESL
+90 P
-98 GEKYNKMLEAKK
+98 
-110 NDNNKDSLG
+110 SLG

-186 QITYVTMNFIRDGK
+186 QITYVTMNFFRDGK

-243 GTPINAGIS
+243 GTPINAGMS
-252 TGEGSKSAAP
+252 TDNGSKSAASAKP
-262 AKQTTDSS
+262 AKDSS
-270 AKGNNETTG
+270 SKGNNEKTG
-279 NKPGAST
+279 DEPAAST
-286 DNPAASKD
+286 DNS
-294 NPAASKDNPA
+294 A
-304 ASSNNPTASAAGAKP
+304 ASSNKTAASAAGAKP

-366 DRLLGVLDDSTE
+366 DRLLGILDDSTE

-396 NNYGAISVS
+396 NNYGVISVS

-452 GELHR
+452 GELTR

>member
-7 SNKKLMPEGG
+7 NNNDLIPEGG
-17 SSPPTDQVQTTDA
+17 SSPPTDQVSQTDA
-30 PAVDSETKDTSSAEE
+30 PAVDSETTDTSSAEE
-45 EEKNPQTPSTD
+45 ENQQAPSTD
-56 NDKDKDESQGQETE
+56 NDKNQSHES
-70 GGEEPNE
+70 NE
-77 NPNKENKNDYSET
+77 
-90 AKKVGESL
+90 
-98 GEKYNKMLEAKK
+98 GEKSEKNEDNKSDDSKK
-110 NDNNKDSLG
+110 KEEKSTLDKTVDTTTSVIGALGDAHNAAQKKEKTPSLG

-186 QITYVTMNFIRDGK
+186 QITYVTMNFFRDGK

-220 TMSYTFKAKVNAMS
+220 TMSYTFKAKMNAMS

-252 TGEGSKSAAP
+252 TDNGSKSAASAKP
-262 AKQTTDSS
+262 AKDSS
-270 AKGNNETTG
+270 AKGNNEKTG
-279 NKPGAST
+279 
-286 DNPAASKD
+286 DNPAASTD
-294 NPAASKDNPA
+294 NSAVSSNKTAASA
-304 ASSNNPTASAAGAKP
+304 TGAKP
-319 TISTTPT
+319 TIATTPT

-378 VIDPKGT
+378 VINPKGT

-396 NNYGAISVS
+396 NNYGTISVS

-411 AYAPTDVTCEP
+411 AYAPTDVTCDP

-452 GELHR
+452 GELTR

>member
-7 SNKKLMPEGG
+7 NNKDLKPGG
-17 SSPPTDQVQTTDA
+17 ESSPPTEENLQA
-30 PAVDSETKDTSSAEE
+30 P
-45 EEKNPQTPSTD
+45 PTD
-56 NDKDKDESQGQETE
+56 NDKNQSHESNE
-70 GGEEPNE
+70 GKKSEKSE
-77 NPNKENKNDYSET
+77 ENKSDDS
-90 AKKVGESL
+90 KKKEEKSTLDKVVDTTTSVIGAL
-98 GEKYNKMLEAKK
+98 GDAHNAAQKKEKTP
-110 NDNNKDSLG
+110 SLG

-186 QITYVTMNFIRDGK
+186 QITYVTMNFFRDGK

-243 GTPINAGIS
+243 GTPINAGMS
-252 TGEGSKSAAP
+252 TDNGSKSAASAKP
-262 AKQTTDSS
+262 AKDSS
-270 AKGNNETTG
+270 SKGNNEKTG
-279 NKPGAST
+279 
-286 DNPAASKD
+286 DEPAASTE
-294 NPAASKDNPA
+294 NSA
-304 ASSNNPTASAAGAKP
+304 ASSNKTAASAAGAKP

-366 DRLLGVLDDSTE
+366 DRLLGILDDSTE

-452 GELHR
+452 GELTR

>member
-7 SNKKLMPEGG
+7 NNKDLMPEGG
-17 SSPPTDQVQTTDA
+17 SSPPTDQVSQTDA
-30 PAVDSETKDTSSAEE
+30 PTVDSETTDTSSAEE
-45 EEKNPQTPSTD
+45 ENQQAPSTD
-56 NDKDKDESQGQETE
+56 NDKNQSHES
-70 GGEEPNE
+70 NE
-77 NPNKENKNDYSET
+77 
-90 AKKVGESL
+90 
-98 GEKYNKMLEAKK
+98 GEKSEKNEDNKSDDSKK
-110 NDNNKDSLG
+110 KEEKSTLDKTVDTTTSVIGALGDAHNAAQKKEKTPSLG

-128 QVDKAFVS
+128 QVDKTFVS

-186 QITYVTMNFIRDGK
+186 QITYVTMNFFRDGK

-243 GTPINAGIS
+243 GTPINAGMS
-252 TGEGSKSAAP
+252 TDNGSKSAASAKP
-262 AKQTTDSS
+262 AKDSS
-270 AKGNNETTG
+270 SKGNNEKTG
-279 NKPGAST
+279 
-286 DNPAASKD
+286 DNPAASTD
-294 NPAASKDNPA
+294 NSA
-304 ASSNNPTASAAGAKP
+304 ASSNKTAASATGAKP

-396 NNYGAISVS
+396 NNYGVISVS

-411 AYAPTDVTCEP
+411 AYAPTDVTCDP

-452 GELHR
+452 GELTR

>member
-1 MSDNEN
+1 
-7 SNKKLMPEGG
+7 MPGG
-17 SSPPTDQVQTTDA
+17 ESSPPTDQVSQTDA
-30 PAVDSETKDTSSAEE
+30 PAVDSETNDTSSAENE
-45 EEKNPQTPSTD
+45 EENQQTPSTD
-56 NDKDKDESQGQETE
+56 NDKNKDEGQSQETE
-70 GGEEPNE
+70 GGEEPD
-77 NPNKENKNDYSET
+77 ENKKEDKNDL
-90 AKKVGESL
+90 ADKLKKGGESL
-98 GEKYNKMLEAKK
+98 TQKYNKLLEAKR
-110 NDNNKDSLG
+110 NENNKDSLG

-128 QVDKAFVS
+128 QVDKTFVS

-186 QITYVTMNFIRDGK
+186 QITYVTMNFFRDGK

-262 AKQTTDSS
+262 AKPTTDSS
-270 AKGNNETTG
+270 SKGNNGKTG
-279 NKPGAST
+279 DTPAAST
-286 DNPAASKD
+286 DNSAASTENSATSSNKT
-294 NPAASKDNPA
+294 AASA
-304 ASSNNPTASAAGAKP
+304 TGAKP

-411 AYAPTDVTCEP
+411 AYAPADVNCEP

>member
-7 SNKKLMPEGG
+7 NNKDLKPGG
-17 SSPPTDQVQTTDA
+17 ESSPPTDQDPKTDA
-30 PAVDSETKDTSSAEE
+30 TAVGSETTDTSSAEE
-45 EEKNPQTPSTD
+45 ENQQAPSTD
-56 NDKDKDESQGQETE
+56 NDKNQSHES
-70 GGEEPNE
+70 NE
-77 NPNKENKNDYSET
+77 
-90 AKKVGESL
+90 
-98 GEKYNKMLEAKK
+98 GEKSEKSEDNKSDDSKK
-110 NDNNKDSLG
+110 KEEKSTLDKAVDTTTSVIGALGDAHNAAQKKEKTPSLG

-186 QITYVTMNFIRDGK
+186 QITYVTMNFFRDGK

-243 GTPINAGIS
+243 GSPINAGIS
-252 TGEGSKSAAP
+252 TDNGSKSAASAKP
-262 AKQTTDSS
+262 AKDSS
-270 AKGNNETTG
+270 AKGNNEITG
-279 NKPGAST
+279 
-286 DNPAASKD
+286 DNPAASTD
-294 NPAASKDNPA
+294 NSA
-304 ASSNNPTASAAGAKP
+304 ASSNKTAASATGTKS

-396 NNYGAISVS
+396 NNYGTISVS

-411 AYAPTDVTCEP
+411 AYAPTDVTCDP

-452 GELHR
+452 GELTR